1 MKRKE
6 DLNKVVHL
14 LSGWVT
20 TIKSHNAA
28 GYYDINK
35 ISEGIAIR
43 LLNEIYGYSLK
54 NLNIKRGKY
63 PGVDLGDNKSKIA
76 FQITTTMN
84 PMRFYKG
91 LAMFAGALNQKYISG
106 IRFLVLSEDK
116 KPKLKKK
123 KCKEIYWGFDPEKH
137 IITVQDL
144 LKEIR
149 KIYNNERERF
159 YRIKEIVE
167 EEFSRRIFKEEI
179 ENIGEKKGDDR
190 SDIGK
195 SENYEK
201 KIFISYSHHDKEF
214 VSRLT
219 VDLENTGIRVSLA
232 VNDIYLGD
240 YIAEKLGEGISKAD
254 FFLLVISSNSV
265 KSNWVEHEY
274 KTALNAQLP
283 QGISPKIIP
292 ILIENV
298 QLPIL
303 LKDIKYADFS
313 TGYDRGLVQLLKAI
327 MIESVTKDIMK
338 LGSGEVEITPL
349 DKEFLKDLHDIVE
362 RNLADPDFTIYA
374 LAKELHIGRS
384 SLFRRLR
391 AITGMTPN
399 EYIRNYRL
407 ERGARLLKENYG
419 NVTEVAMAVGFETPQ
434 YFAQCFKERYKQS
447 PTAYKLAYLEDTL
460 NLSEKVD
467 AEALEQFPEEYLVD
481 ELRNVVA
488 EGLYK
493 DGREYLQK
501 IVKIFPRKKES
512 LIQEFGFIYDFKNP
526 NKDEENW
533 KQKEA
538 KVNWR
543 RKVWQILSANCDFEL
558 ITSEE
563 RETQANI
570 KDKEKSGVVE
580 GKEKSKKDTQRKKTP
595 GEKGEELEKAV
606 FELLEMFFDTCE
618 FEKRFQPI
626 SSRQQDKGRQSGHD
640 LKFVVGTSENR
651 EMRILIECKNY
662 SKKIKLG
669 DIADKLMAAKA
680 YHQNIVPIDHWI
692 LVSPNTYVSSELH
705 ELLESWEK
713 HGEYPFKVQAWT
725 KDERVEELFGLIPE
739 IYDRIITKSVHKAK
753 YKKWTKEDR
762 KKVIE
767 FWKEKLAP
775 PLRLPKGW
783 AEYLRKPEKFL
794 RQGEPQELEDLY
806 DCHVPMNCKDET
818 GALIHG
824 KKLEDKVNEWL
835 EKPVE
840 DHPTLILLGD
850 FGDGKTTFSYIFSRK
865 LAEQFLK
872 SPSTCWLP
880 VRFSLKDFSI
890 KNVNTS
896 RDFLRRR
903 LEEFGADID
912 SWDTLAK
919 SKYKLLAI
927 LDGFDEMSKKMDHN
941 TILDKIE
948 QIIECYQN
956 EFSGMKVLITSRKH
970 FFENQQHKNQLL
982 QRIKNP
988 QLLMLAPI
996 KRTETEGHLREY
1008 SKSINE
1014 EAKFKILLNRHDP
1027 IGLASKPLYLEMVKG
1042 SLKDLPDK
1050 DLDELILYETYI
1062 QQSLERK
1069 GYFLEDEKLETSP
1082 ENIIENM
1089 KGILESVAI
1098 QLHQSD
1104 EEFIYLSDIH
1114 GPQRLLRGLWK
1125 MSAPTDCTA
1134 DDEIRRIAVRSLLKR
1149 VDTGGDTDGKKFP
1162 VDFCHRSMRE
1172 YFVARAVCKMVAQNL
1187 EKAKHFLR
1195 SCCLSYEIIFFASK
1209 MMKKNTGF
1217 DYTENLWQLI
1227 LKTKYHKDKEKIKVG
1242 SLGSNAA
1249 NLLYQYSGKI
1259 PQKNW
1264 SHLVLDWVDFSGAD
1278 LSGKDFSHT
1287 SFHYANLD
1295 NVNFTNANFSHCDL
1309 TGVRLEE
1316 ASPVQAVAVSQDESI
1331 YALYED
1337 GVIRE
1342 WIHNRVRSPYPV
1354 SLEKIETTND
1364 IRLVAQPGNDLT
1376 LIDNN
1381 QLIFYDKDNEKII
1394 QKARIDLKSVLKP
1407 INAFHDSLLIIE
1419 DKNNRYS
1426 LQLINLEKQSVI
1438 QSVSVKAFTL
1448 CAHLGSSAFIIY
1460 DEKDGLQIVN
1470 PLSGE
1475 TKTISRIE
1483 PAKINCMATCQCEE
1497 FPDQWR
1503 LAIGREDGSI
1513 TIFNIDLS
1521 TIEMEEVLKYKCHE
1535 KAVRDIAFID
1545 ENRVVSG
1552 GVDMKVLLTKIERD
1566 ETARYISTEFKL
1578 NLQCKDMKVTGIKPD
1593 ENRLFLE
1600 KIIAKTSGIELK

>member
-1 MKRKE
+1 
-6 DLNKVVHL
+6 
-14 LSGWVT
+14 
-20 TIKSHNAA
+20 
-28 GYYDINK
+28 
-35 ISEGIAIR
+35 
-43 LLNEIYGYSLK
+43 
-54 NLNIKRGKY
+54 
-63 PGVDLGDNKSKIA
+63 
-76 FQITTTMN
+76 
-84 PMRFYKG
+84 
-91 LAMFAGALNQKYISG
+91 
-106 IRFLVLSEDK
+106 
-116 KPKLKKK
+116 
-123 KCKEIYWGFDPEKH
+123 
-137 IITVQDL
+137 
-144 LKEIR
+144 
-149 KIYNNERERF
+149 
-159 YRIKEIVE
+159 
-167 EEFSRRIFKEEI
+167 
-179 ENIGEKKGDDR
+179 
-190 SDIGK
+190 
-195 SENYEK
+195 
-201 KIFISYSHHDKEF
+201 
-214 VSRLT
+214 
-219 VDLENTGIRVSLA
+219 
-232 VNDIYLGD
+232 
-240 YIAEKLGEGISKAD
+240 
-254 FFLLVISSNSV
+254 
-265 KSNWVEHEY
+265 
-274 KTALNAQLP
+274 
-283 QGISPKIIP
+283 
-292 ILIENV
+292 
-298 QLPIL
+298 
-303 LKDIKYADFS
+303 
-313 TGYDRGLVQLLKAI
+313 
-327 MIESVTKDIMK
+327 
-338 LGSGEVEITPL
+338 
-349 DKEFLKDLHDIVE
+349 
-362 RNLADPDFTIYA
+362 
-374 LAKELHIGRS
+374 
-384 SLFRRLR
+384 
-391 AITGMTPN
+391 
-399 EYIRNYRL
+399 
-407 ERGARLLKENYG
+407 
-419 NVTEVAMAVGFETPQ
+419 
-434 YFAQCFKERYKQS
+434 
-447 PTAYKLAYLEDTL
+447 
-460 NLSEKVD
+460 
-467 AEALEQFPEEYLVD
+467 
-481 ELRNVVA
+481 
-488 EGLYK
+488 
-493 DGREYLQK
+493 
-501 IVKIFPRKKES
+501 
-512 LIQEFGFIYDFKNP
+512 
-526 NKDEENW
+526 
-533 KQKEA
+533 
-538 KVNWR
+538 
-543 RKVWQILSANCDFEL
+543 
-558 ITSEE
+558 
-563 RETQANI
+563 
-570 KDKEKSGVVE
+570 
-580 GKEKSKKDTQRKKTP
+580 
-595 GEKGEELEKAV
+595 
-606 FELLEMFFDTCE
+606 
-618 FEKRFQPI
+618 
-626 SSRQQDKGRQSGHD
+626 
-640 LKFVVGTSENR
+640 
-651 EMRILIECKNY
+651 
-662 SKKIKLG
+662 
-669 DIADKLMAAKA
+669 
-680 YHQNIVPIDHWI
+680 
-692 LVSPNTYVSSELH
+692 
-705 ELLESWEK
+705 
-713 HGEYPFKVQAWT
+713 
-725 KDERVEELFGLIPE
+725 
-739 IYDRIITKSVHKAK
+739 
-753 YKKWTKEDR
+753 
-762 KKVIE
+762 
-767 FWKEKLAP
+767 
-775 PLRLPKGW
+775 
-783 AEYLRKPEKFL
+783 
-794 RQGEPQELEDLY
+794 
-806 DCHVPMNCKDET
+806 MNCKDET

-824 KKLEDKVNEWL
+824 KTLEDKVNEWL
-835 EKPVE
+835 EKSVK

-880 VRFSLKDFSI
+880 VRFSLRDFSI

-941 TILDKIE
+941 TILEKIE

-1008 SKSINE
+1008 AKSIDE
-1014 EAKFKILLNRHDP
+1014 EAKFKIIMNRHDP

-1089 KGILESVAI
+1089 KGILERVAI
-1098 QLHQSD
+1098 ELHQSD

-1149 VDTGGDTDGKKFP
+1149 VETGEDVEGKKFP

-1172 YFVARAVCKMVAQNL
+1172 YFVARAVCKMVEQKL
-1187 EKAKHFLR
+1187 EQAKHFLR
-1195 SCCLSYEIIFFASK
+1195 SCCLGYEIIFFANK

-1259 PQKNW
+1259 PKKDW

-1295 NVNFTNANFSHCDL
+1295 NVDFTNANFSHCDL

-1316 ASPVQAVAVSQDESI
+1316 ASPIQAVAVSQDESI

-1394 QKARIDLKSVLKP
+1394 QKARIDLKPVLKP
-1407 INAFHDSLLIIE
+1407 INAFHDSLLIVE

-1426 LQLINLEKQSVI
+1426 LQLINLEQQSVI